1 MDPAAVF
8 ASLAALGGTAPYTV
22 VIGCEVDDV
31 DERMGLSAAVSAT
44 VADAVKAIEEV
55 VERLV
60 TDAKVG

>member
-1 MDPAAVF
+1 
-8 ASLAALGGTAPYTV
+8 
-22 VIGCEVDDV
+22 
-31 DERMGLSAAVSAT
+31 MGLSAAVSAT

>member
-22 VIGCEVDDV
+22 VIGCEVHDV
-31 DERMGLSAAVSAT
+31 DERMGLSAAVSAA